1 MAVQADTGSSLA
13 EAARHIDRL
22 RLQLSTL
29 ESMSGSVERSILTR
43 YEDGSTDID
52 ENEVPLLTK
61 ALRILSESTINS
73 MQNFY
78 ASESRNFSRSSQV
91 QQGTTVETGKVM
103 SKRRTFHFQKSSS
116 TKYMARTR
124 VEVRM
129 CDKR

>member
-61 ALRILSESTINS
+61 ALRILSE
-73 MQNFY
+73 
-78 ASESRNFSRSSQV
+78 R
-91 QQGTTVETGKVM
+91 G
-103 SKRRTFHFQKSSS
+103 FHFQKLLNISVKAYVFMKAL
-116 TKYMARTR
+116 TIEKFHIP
-124 VEVRM
+124 
-129 CDKR
+129 CDE